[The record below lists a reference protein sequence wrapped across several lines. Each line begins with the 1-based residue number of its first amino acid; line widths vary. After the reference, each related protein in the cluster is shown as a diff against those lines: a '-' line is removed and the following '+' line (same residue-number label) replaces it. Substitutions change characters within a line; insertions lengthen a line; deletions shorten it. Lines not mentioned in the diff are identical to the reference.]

1 MNYRKEHIIYTSIWL
16 LLYLSPLASLYMRM
30 SSNPNIAFSWH
41 EILNAW
47 AFNTVWL
54 VLMLIHNFLLLPIL
68 ILKRRTW
75 QYLMLASALLISCTF
90 ASFLIRPAGPRF
102 DDKDKRMEMSDT
114 NYYICGESDSC
125 HAPGL
130 CQKMEHDPK
139 EDMCRKPIHGGKPF
153 PRPRYNPDELRPISP
168 VPMLGPGEAVAFFG
182 GLMLMGMNLGVKL
195 YFMSQRDRERQKIID
210 QRNLEQQM
218 EYLKYQV
225 NPHFFMNTLNNIHA
239 LVDIDPERAKTTIV
253 ELSKMMRH
261 ILYEGS
267 KKLIPLTREVEFLN
281 LYVQLMRLR
290 YTRKV
295 HINVDVPPQLPELK
309 LPPLMLIIF
318 VENAFK
324 HGISYREESFIDIK
338 LRVENKRLLFSCCN
352 SKPTQVQRTNEKGG
366 MGLQNVR
373 QRLELLYDDDYTLD
387 INDGE
392 KTYEVKL
399 DIPMQT
405 RLPDAEVETAD
416 VSES

>member
-30 SSNPNIAFSWH
+30 SSNPDITFSWH

-47 AFNTVWL
+47 EFNTVWL

-182 GLMLMGMNLGVKL
+182 GLMLMGLNLGVKL
-195 YFMSQRDRERQKIID
+195 YFKTQEDREQRERLEKQDLERQ
-210 QRNLEQQM
+210 L
-218 EYLKYQV
+218 EYLRYQV

-239 LVDIDPERAKTTIV
+239 LVDINPERAKTTIV
-253 ELSKMMRH
+253 ELSKMMRY
-261 ILYEGS
+261 ILYEGD
-267 KKLIPLTREVEFLN
+267 KKYIPVQREALFLN
-281 LYVQLMRLR
+281 NYIELMRLR
-290 YTRKV
+290 YSSRV
-295 HINVDVPPQLPELK
+295 SINLDMPEMMPDVM
-309 LPPLMLIIF
+309 LPPLLLIIF

-324 HGISYREESFIDIK
+324 HGVSYAAPSFIDIK
-338 LRVENKRLLFSCCN
+338 VEVTQDKLKFRCRNSRQEQKPDEKKKKGGVGLANARRRLDLLFPNRYNLEIKENDKEYDVQLEIPLSKNN
-352 SKPTQVQRTNEKGG
+352 S
-366 MGLQNVR
+366 
-373 QRLELLYDDDYTLD
+373 
-387 INDGE
+387 
-392 KTYEVKL
+392 
-399 DIPMQT
+399 
-405 RLPDAEVETAD
+405 
-416 VSES
+416 

>member
-1 MNYRKEHIIYTSIWL
+1 MEYTMTTHMNYRKEHIIYTSIWL
-16 LLYLSPLASLYMRM
+16 LLYISPLASLYMRM
-30 SSNPNIAFSWH
+30 SSNPDISFSWH

-47 AFNTVWL
+47 EFNTVWL

-182 GLMLMGMNLGVKL
+182 GLMLMGLNLGVKL
-195 YFMSQRDRERQKIID
+195 YFKTQEDREQRERLEKQDLERQ
-210 QRNLEQQM
+210 L
-218 EYLKYQV
+218 EYLRYQV

-239 LVDIDPERAKTTIV
+239 LVDINPERAKTTIV
-253 ELSKMMRH
+253 ELSKMMRY
-261 ILYEGS
+261 ILYEGD
-267 KKLIPLTREVEFLN
+267 KKYIPVQREALFLN
-281 LYVQLMRLR
+281 NYIELMRLR
-290 YTRKV
+290 YSSRV
-295 HINVDVPPQLPELK
+295 SISLDMPEMMPDVM
-309 LPPLMLIIF
+309 LPPLLLIIF

-324 HGISYREESFIDIK
+324 HGVSYAAPSFIDIK
-338 LRVENKRLLFSCCN
+338 VEVTQDKLKFRCRNSRQEQKPDEKKKKGGVGLANARRRLDLLFPHRYNLEIKENDKEYDVQLEIPLSKNN
-352 SKPTQVQRTNEKGG
+352 S
-366 MGLQNVR
+366 
-373 QRLELLYDDDYTLD
+373 
-387 INDGE
+387 
-392 KTYEVKL
+392 
-399 DIPMQT
+399 
-405 RLPDAEVETAD
+405 
-416 VSES
+416 

>member
-1 MNYRKEHIIYTSIWL
+1 MEYTMTTHMNYRKEHIIYTSIWL
-16 LLYLSPLASLYMRM
+16 LLYISPLASLYMRM
-30 SSNPNIAFSWH
+30 SSNPDISFSWH

-47 AFNTVWL
+47 EFNTVWL

-182 GLMLMGMNLGVKL
+182 GLMLMGLNLGVKL
-195 YFMSQRDRERQKIID
+195 YFKTQEDREQRERLEKQDLERQ
-210 QRNLEQQM
+210 L
-218 EYLKYQV
+218 EYLRYQV

-239 LVDIDPERAKTTIV
+239 LVDINPERAKTTIV
-253 ELSKMMRH
+253 ELSKMMRY
-261 ILYEGS
+261 ILYEGD
-267 KKLIPLTREVEFLN
+267 KKYIPVQREALFLN
-281 LYVQLMRLR
+281 NYIELMRLR
-290 YTRKV
+290 YSSRV
-295 HINVDVPPQLPELK
+295 SISLDMPEMMPDVM
-309 LPPLMLIIF
+309 LPPLLLIIF

-324 HGISYREESFIDIK
+324 HGVSYAAPSFIDIK
-338 LRVENKRLLFSCCN
+338 VEVTQDKLKFRCRNSRQEQKPDENKKKGGVGLANARRRLDLLFPNRYNLEIKENDKEYDVLLEIPLSKNN
-352 SKPTQVQRTNEKGG
+352 S
-366 MGLQNVR
+366 
-373 QRLELLYDDDYTLD
+373 
-387 INDGE
+387 
-392 KTYEVKL
+392 
-399 DIPMQT
+399 
-405 RLPDAEVETAD
+405 
-416 VSES
+416 

>member
-1 MNYRKEHIIYTSIWL
+1 MEYTMTTHMNYRKEHIIYTSIWL
-16 LLYLSPLASLYMRM
+16 LLYISPLASLYMRM
-30 SSNPNIAFSWH
+30 SSNPDISFSWH

-47 AFNTVWL
+47 EFNTVWL

-75 QYLMLASALLISCTF
+75 QYLMLASALLITCTF

-182 GLMLMGMNLGVKL
+182 GLLLMGMNLGVKL
-195 YFMSQRDRERQKIID
+195 YFKTQEDREQQERLEKQDLERQ
-210 QRNLEQQM
+210 L
-218 EYLKYQV
+218 EYLRYQV

-239 LVDIDPERAKTTIV
+239 LVDINPERAKTTIV
-253 ELSKMMRH
+253 ELSKMMRY
-261 ILYEGS
+261 ILYEGD
-267 KKLIPLTREVEFLN
+267 KKYIPVQREALFLN
-281 LYVQLMRLR
+281 NYIELMRLR
-290 YTRKV
+290 YSSRV
-295 HINVDVPPQLPELK
+295 SINLDMPEMMPDVM
-309 LPPLMLIIF
+309 LPPLLLIIF

-324 HGISYREESFIDIK
+324 HGVSYAAPSFIDIK
-338 LRVENKRLLFSCCN
+338 VEVTQDKLKFRCRNSRQEQKPDEKKKKGGVGLANARRRLDLLFPNRYNLEIKENDKEYDVQLEIPLSKNN
-352 SKPTQVQRTNEKGG
+352 S
-366 MGLQNVR
+366 
-373 QRLELLYDDDYTLD
+373 
-387 INDGE
+387 
-392 KTYEVKL
+392 
-399 DIPMQT
+399 
-405 RLPDAEVETAD
+405 
-416 VSES
+416 

>member
-1 MNYRKEHIIYTSIWL
+1 MEYTMTTHMNYRKEHIIYTSIWL
-16 LLYLSPLASLYMRM
+16 LLYISPLGSLYMRM
-30 SSNPNIAFSWH
+30 SSNPDISFSWH

-47 AFNTVWL
+47 EFNTVWL

-90 ASFLIRPAGPRF
+90 AAFLIRPAGPRF

-182 GLMLMGMNLGVKL
+182 GLMLMGLNLGVKL
-195 YFMSQRDRERQKIID
+195 YFKTQEDREQRERLEKQDLERQ
-210 QRNLEQQM
+210 L
-218 EYLKYQV
+218 EYLRYQV

-239 LVDIDPERAKTTIV
+239 LVDINPERAKTTIV
-253 ELSKMMRH
+253 ELSKMMRY
-261 ILYEGS
+261 ILYEGD
-267 KKLIPLTREVEFLN
+267 KKLIPVQREALFLKN
-281 LYVQLMRLR
+281 YIELMRLR
-290 YTRKV
+290 YSSRV
-295 HINVDVPPQLPELK
+295 SINLDIPEMMPDVM
-309 LPPLMLIIF
+309 LPPLLLIIF

-324 HGISYREESFIDIK
+324 HGVSYAAPSFIDIK
-338 LRVENKRLLFSCCN
+338 VTVTQEMLQFRCRNSRQEQKPDEKKKKGGVGLANARRRLDLLFHDKYSLEIKEDDKEYDVQLEIPLSKNN
-352 SKPTQVQRTNEKGG
+352 S
-366 MGLQNVR
+366 
-373 QRLELLYDDDYTLD
+373 
-387 INDGE
+387 
-392 KTYEVKL
+392 
-399 DIPMQT
+399 
-405 RLPDAEVETAD
+405 
-416 VSES
+416 

>member
-1 MNYRKEHIIYTSIWL
+1 MEYTMTTHMNYRKEHIIYTSIWL
-16 LLYLSPLASLYMRM
+16 LLYISPLASLYMRM
-30 SSNPNIAFSWH
+30 SSNPDISFSWH

-47 AFNTVWL
+47 EFNTVWL

-153 PRPRYNPDELRPISP
+153 PRPRYTPDELRPISP

-182 GLMLMGMNLGVKL
+182 GLMLMGLNLGVKL
-195 YFMSQRDRERQKIID
+195 YFKTQEDREQRERLEKQDLERQ
-210 QRNLEQQM
+210 L
-218 EYLKYQV
+218 EYLRYQV

-239 LVDIDPERAKTTIV
+239 LVDINPERAKTTIV
-253 ELSKMMRH
+253 ELSKMMRY
-261 ILYEGS
+261 ILYEGD
-267 KKLIPLTREVEFLN
+267 KKYIPVQREALFLN
-281 LYVQLMRLR
+281 NYIELMRLR
-290 YTRKV
+290 YSSRV
-295 HINVDVPPQLPELK
+295 SISLDMPEMMPDVM
-309 LPPLMLIIF
+309 LPPLLLIIF

-324 HGISYREESFIDIK
+324 HGVSYAAPSFIDIK
-338 LRVENKRLLFSCCN
+338 VEVTQDKLKFRCRNSRQEQKPDENKKKGGVGLANARRRLDLLFPNRYNLEIKENDKEYDVQLEIPLSKNN
-352 SKPTQVQRTNEKGG
+352 S
-366 MGLQNVR
+366 
-373 QRLELLYDDDYTLD
+373 
-387 INDGE
+387 
-392 KTYEVKL
+392 
-399 DIPMQT
+399 
-405 RLPDAEVETAD
+405 
-416 VSES
+416 

>member
-1 MNYRKEHIIYTSIWL
+1 MEYTMTTHMNYRKEHIIYTSIWL
-16 LLYLSPLASLYMRM
+16 LLYISPLASLYMRM
-30 SSNPNIAFSWH
+30 SSNPDISFSWH

-47 AFNTVWL
+47 EFNTVWL

-75 QYLMLASALLISCTF
+75 QYLMLASALLITCTF

-182 GLMLMGMNLGVKL
+182 GLMLMGLNLGVKL
-195 YFMSQRDRERQKIID
+195 YFKTQEDREQRERLEKQDLERQ
-210 QRNLEQQM
+210 L
-218 EYLKYQV
+218 EYLRYQV

-239 LVDIDPERAKTTIV
+239 LVDINPERAKTTIV
-253 ELSKMMRH
+253 ELSKMMRY
-261 ILYEGS
+261 ILYEGD
-267 KKLIPLTREVEFLN
+267 KKYIPVQREALFLN
-281 LYVQLMRLR
+281 NYIELMRLR
-290 YTRKV
+290 YSSRV
-295 HINVDVPPQLPELK
+295 SISLDMPEMMPDVM
-309 LPPLMLIIF
+309 LPPLLLIIF

-324 HGISYREESFIDIK
+324 HGVSYAAPSFIDIK
-338 LRVENKRLLFSCCN
+338 VEVTQDKLKFRCRNSRQEQKPDEKKKKGGVGLANARRRLDLLFPNRYNLEIKENDKEYDVQLEIPLSKNN
-352 SKPTQVQRTNEKGG
+352 S
-366 MGLQNVR
+366 
-373 QRLELLYDDDYTLD
+373 
-387 INDGE
+387 
-392 KTYEVKL
+392 
-399 DIPMQT
+399 
-405 RLPDAEVETAD
+405 
-416 VSES
+416 

>member
-30 SSNPNIAFSWH
+30 SSNPNITFSWH

-47 AFNTVWL
+47 EFNTVWL

-75 QYLMLASALLISCTF
+75 KYLMLASALLISCTF
-90 ASFLIRPAGPRF
+90 ASYLIRPAGPRCY
-102 DDKDKRMEMSDT
+102 DMDKRMEMSDC

-182 GLMLMGMNLGVKL
+182 GLLLMGMNLGVKL
-195 YFMSQRDRERQKIID
+195 YFKTQEDREQQERLEKQDLERQ
-210 QRNLEQQM
+210 L
-218 EYLKYQV
+218 EYLRYQV

-239 LVDIDPERAKTTIV
+239 LVDINPERAKTTIV
-253 ELSKMMRH
+253 ELSKMMRY
-261 ILYEGS
+261 ILYEGD
-267 KKLIPLTREVEFLN
+267 KKYIPVQREALFLN
-281 LYVQLMRLR
+281 NYIELMRLR
-290 YTRKV
+290 YSSRV
-295 HINVDVPPQLPELK
+295 SISLDMPEMMPDVM
-309 LPPLMLIIF
+309 LPPLLLIIF

-324 HGISYREESFIDIK
+324 HGVSYAAPSFIDIK
-338 LRVENKRLLFSCCN
+338 VEVTQDKLKFRCRNSRQEQKPDEKKKKGGVGLANARRRLDLLFPNQYNLEIKENDKEYDVQLEIPLSKNN
-352 SKPTQVQRTNEKGG
+352 S
-366 MGLQNVR
+366 
-373 QRLELLYDDDYTLD
+373 
-387 INDGE
+387 
-392 KTYEVKL
+392 
-399 DIPMQT
+399 
-405 RLPDAEVETAD
+405 
-416 VSES
+416 

>member
-1 MNYRKEHIIYTSIWL
+1 MEYTMTTHMNYRKEHIIYTSIWL

-30 SSNPNIAFSWH
+30 SSNPNITFSWH

-47 AFNTVWL
+47 EFNTVWL

-182 GLMLMGMNLGVKL
+182 GLMLMGLNLGVKL
-195 YFMSQRDRERQKIID
+195 YFKTQEDREQRERLEKQDLERQ
-210 QRNLEQQM
+210 L
-218 EYLKYQV
+218 EYLRYQV

-239 LVDIDPERAKTTIV
+239 LVDINPERAKTTIV
-253 ELSKMMRH
+253 ELSKMMRY
-261 ILYEGS
+261 ILYEGD
-267 KKLIPLTREVEFLN
+267 KKYIPVQREALFLN
-281 LYVQLMRLR
+281 NYIELMRLR
-290 YTRKV
+290 YSSRV
-295 HINVDVPPQLPELK
+295 SISLDMPEMMPDVM
-309 LPPLMLIIF
+309 LPPLLLIIF

-324 HGISYREESFIDIK
+324 HGVSYTAPSFIDIK
-338 LRVENKRLLFSCCN
+338 VEVTQDKLKFRCRNSRQEQKPDEKKKKGGVGLANARRRLDLLFHDKYSLEIKEGDKEYDVQLEIPLSKNN
-352 SKPTQVQRTNEKGG
+352 S
-366 MGLQNVR
+366 
-373 QRLELLYDDDYTLD
+373 
-387 INDGE
+387 
-392 KTYEVKL
+392 
-399 DIPMQT
+399 
-405 RLPDAEVETAD
+405 
-416 VSES
+416 